1 MTLAELRAL
10 TKTLA
15 KWLAATT
22 SLVFAFSR
30 FLPFG
35 RPGGYN
41 GVDDSWMQM
50 LHLAFAER
58 LQFGRDIVFTFGPWG
73 FLYGGYHPAT
83 YSISVVVWAVL
94 AAVFWWA
101 AWRVVTHF
109 FKNPVV
115 AWLWMISFIGLASIS
130 PFLNMDVRL
139 TAWPLLLLLLH
150 FSVEERPFT
159 LTQAMLVIS
168 LALLSL
174 IKVSIFTIAVV
185 TVLIIATDNVL
196 RQRRFP
202 WIVLAFAGSIFFF
215 WVLAGQRLT
224 GFGLYLR
231 GGSEIVSG
239 YTEAMM
245 WWQPTDEADIL
256 RFWEVA
262 IAVCALVG
270 YVVWKQHRL
279 FGLLPLLGFAFIVFA
294 AFKHGYVRHDG
305 HEVAATNL
313 LLLAAL
319 LWLPVAWCLVWQR
332 SGWLI
337 PVVLLPLIFATPL
350 ASLSLRRYASS
361 ELSSVLGQ
369 QLTVQNLFAPA
380 KVFLGFLEDRQHSF
394 RSFNGYAASL
404 RTAFPNQEIHGS
416 ADVYPLSQTLA
427 LPLGLTC
434 RPRPIFQSYSAYTP
448 KLAEMNAA
456 HLRSDRAPDHIFFDV
471 WTIDRRFAA
480 QDDSLSWP
488 ELLTRY
494 DIMGMTDRYILM
506 EKSVTPRQYELT
518 PIGETVAKF
527 DEGIEIPSMIGG
539 PIWVR
544 IDIRRSL
551 WGNVVAMVYRPPRV
565 LIRLFTRSGR
575 VHGGRLLPA
584 EARAGFLLSP
594 VVENRQSFFALASTN
609 WQHEL
614 AGLEVTS
621 ARISTDRGRRVG
633 QVNMPP
639 ITDQLIVASRYQSP
653 PVRVRFYRLDFQ
665 RQDLGQRR

>member
-1 MTLAELRAL
+1 MTLAELRAF

-15 KWLAATT
+15 KWLAAAT
-22 SLVFAFSR
+22 SLLFAFSR
-30 FLPFG
+30 FLPSE

-41 GVDDSWMQM
+41 SVDDSWIQM
-50 LHLAFAER
+50 LHTAFVER

-101 AWRVVTHF
+101 AWLVVTHF
-109 FKNPVV
+109 FKNPLVS
-115 AWLWMISFIGLASIS
+115 WLWMMAFIGLASIS

-174 IKVSIFTIAVV
+174 IKHSIFTIAVV
-185 TVLIIATDNVL
+185 TVMIIAADNVF

-202 WIVLAFAGSIFFF
+202 WIVLAFAGGIFFF
-215 WVLAGQRLT
+215 WVLAGQRPN
-224 GFGLYLR
+224 GFGLFLR
-231 GGSEIVSG
+231 GASEIVSG

-256 RFWEVA
+256 RFCEVA

-270 YVVWKQHRL
+270 YVVCKQHRL

-319 LWLPVAWCLVWQR
+319 LWLPVAWCIVWQR
-332 SGWLI
+332 SRWLT
-337 PVVLLPLIFATPL
+337 PAVLLPLIFATPL
-350 ASLSLRRYASS
+350 ASLSLRRYAGGG
-361 ELSSVLGQ
+361 LSSVLAQ
-369 QLTVQNLFAPA
+369 QLSVGSLFAPA
-380 KVFLGFLEDRQHSF
+380 KIFLGFLEDRQHSF
-394 RSFNGYAASL
+394 RSFNGYADSL
-404 RTAFPNQEIHGS
+404 RAAFPNLEIHGS

-427 LPLGLTC
+427 LPLGLSC
-434 RPRPIFQSYSAYTP
+434 RPRPVFQSYSAYTP

-456 HLRSDRAPDHIFFDV
+456 HLRGDRAPDHIFFDV

-494 DIMGMTDRYILM
+494 DILGMAGPYILM

-614 AGLEVTS
+614 ADLEVAS
-621 ARISTDRGRRVG
+621 ARITTDGGTAV
-633 QVNMPP
+633 
-639 ITDQLIVASRYQSP
+639 TSRYQSP

-665 RQDLGQRR
+665 RQDLDQRR

>member
-1 MTLAELRAL
+1 MVKKRRTNHMTLAELRAL

-15 KWLAATT
+15 KWLAPTT

-30 FLPFG
+30 FLPS
-35 RPGGYN
+35 RSLV
-41 GVDDSWMQM
+41 GVPILDAGWIQM
-50 LHLAFAER
+50 LHMAFTER

-73 FLYGGYHPAT
+73 FLFAGYHPAT

-94 AAVFWWA
+94 ATVFWWA
-101 AWRVVTHF
+101 AWRVVTDF
-109 FKNPVV
+109 FKNPLVS
-115 AWLWMISFIGLASIS
+115 WLWMMTFIGLASIS
-130 PFLNMDVRL
+130 PNSNMDVRL
-139 TAWPLLLLLLH
+139 TVWPLLLLLLH

-174 IKVSIFTIAVV
+174 IKHNIFMIAIV
-185 TVLIIATDNVL
+185 TVLIIAADNVF

-202 WIVLAFAGSIFFF
+202 WIVLAFAGGILSF
-215 WVLAGQRLT
+215 WVLAGQQLSS
-224 GFGLYLR
+224 FGPFLR
-231 GGSEIVSG
+231 GASEIVSG

-245 WWQPTDEADIL
+245 WQPTDEVDIL
-256 RFWEVA
+256 RFWGVA
-262 IAVCALVG
+262 IAACALVG
-270 YVVWKQHRL
+270 YVVCKQHRL

-294 AFKHGYVRHDG
+294 AFKYGYVRHDV

-319 LWLPVAWCLVWQR
+319 LWLPVAWSVVWRR
-332 SGWLI
+332 SRCLI
-337 PVVLLPLIFATPL
+337 PAVLLPLIFATPL
-350 ASLSLRRYASS
+350 ASLSLRSYAHVG
-361 ELSSVLGQ
+361 LFSVLAQ
-369 QLTVQNLFAPA
+369 QLSVQNLSALARTFH
-380 KVFLGFLEDRQHSF
+380 GFLEDRQHSF
-394 RSFNGYAASL
+394 RSYSAYAASL
-404 RTAFPNQEIHGS
+404 RGAFPNLEIHGT
-416 ADVYPLSQTLA
+416 ADVYPFSQAVA
-427 LPLGLTC
+427 LPWGLTC
-434 RPRPIFQSYSAYTP
+434 RPRPVFHSYFAYTP
-448 KLAEMNAA
+448 RLAKMNAA
-456 HLRSDRAPDHIFFDV
+456 HLRSDRAADHILFDV
-471 WTIDRRFAA
+471 GTIDDRFAA

-494 DIMGMTDRYILM
+494 DIMGMAERSILM

-527 DEGIEIPSMIGG
+527 DEGIEIPSVISG

-551 WGNVVAMVYRPPRV
+551 WGNVVAMLYRPPRV
-565 LIRLFTRSGR
+565 SLTLVTRSGR
-575 VHGGRLLPA
+575 AYGGRLLPA

-614 AGLEVTS
+614 ADLEVAS
-621 ARISTDRGRRVG
+621 ARITTDGGRE
-633 QVNMPP
+633 
-639 ITDQLIVASRYQSP
+639 VASRYQSP

>member
-1 MTLAELRAL
+1 MTLAELRTL

-22 SLVFAFSR
+22 SLLFAFSR
-30 FLPFG
+30 FLPTG
-35 RPGGYN
+35 RLGGYN
-41 GVDDSWMQM
+41 IVDDAWIQT
-50 LHLAFAER
+50 LHMAFAER

-73 FLYGGYHPAT
+73 FLYGGYHPET
-83 YSISVVVWAVL
+83 YLISVVVWAVL

-109 FKNPVV
+109 FKNPLVC
-115 AWLWMISFIGLASIS
+115 WLWMMAFIGLASIS
-130 PFLNMDVRL
+130 PFLNIDVRL

-174 IKVSIFTIAVV
+174 IKHSIFTIAVV
-185 TVLIIATDNVL
+185 TVLIIAADNVF

-202 WIVLAFAGSIFFF
+202 WIVLAFAGGIFFF
-215 WVLAGQRLT
+215 WVLAGQQLNL
-224 GFGLYLR
+224 FGPFLR
-231 GGSEIVSG
+231 GASEIVSG
-239 YTEAMM
+239 YTEALML
-245 WWQPTDEADIL
+245 WQPTDEADIL

-262 IAVCALVG
+262 IAMCALVG
-270 YVVWKQHRL
+270 YVVCKQHRL

-294 AFKHGYVRHDG
+294 AFKHGYVRHDI
-305 HEVAATNL
+305 HEIAATNL

-319 LWLPVAWCLVWQR
+319 LWLPVAWCIVWQR
-332 SGWLI
+332 SRWLI
-337 PVVLLPLIFATPL
+337 PAVLLPLIFATPL
-350 ASLSLRRYASS
+350 ASLSLQRWQR
-361 ELSSVLGQ
+361 LTGGGLFSVLGQ

-380 KVFLGFLEDRQHSF
+380 KIFLGFLEDRQHSF

-404 RTAFPNQEIHGS
+404 RAAFPNLEIHGS
-416 ADVYPLSQTLA
+416 ADVYALSQTLA

-456 HLRSDRAPDHIFFDV
+456 HLRSDRAADHIFFDV
-471 WTIDRRFAA
+471 WTIDGRFAA

-494 DIMGMTDRYILM
+494 DIKRMAGRYILM
-506 EKSVTPRQYELT
+506 EKSVTPRHYELT
-518 PIGETVAKF
+518 PIAETVAKF
-527 DEGIEIPSMIGG
+527 DEGIEVPSMIGG

-544 IDIRRSL
+544 IDIARSL
-551 WGNVVAMVYRPPRV
+551 WGNVMATLYRPPRV
-565 LIRLFTRSGR
+565 SLTVFTRSGR
-575 VHGGRLLPA
+575 AYSGRLLPA

-614 AGLEVTS
+614 ADLEVAS
-621 ARISTDRGRRVG
+621 ARITTDGG
-633 QVNMPP
+633 
-639 ITDQLIVASRYQSP
+639 TGVASRYQSP